1 MGRKPNPVI
10 LDHFERGAK
19 LNDNSN
25 RYHHTCRNC
34 GQEFD
39 RGRHEQLTA
48 HMTDDCPSLTDEERA
63 RILLKLHGLEH
74 AAQSAPHHQQGT
86 STGLGRN
93 FDLPF
98 SPSRPQNFDG
108 LNVLAE
114 ASRRVGIQPPKKKGK
129 SPGRN
134 PPLDP
139 ALAPDLPNEF
149 VNNSDDGFDGYV
161 SAANGMATFIC
172 SKISSSILTWNR
184 FHSYFSSCLSTTIL
198 LHASSTCERFPRT
211 TKTAR
216 PGYQLERHACCYST
230 GSVLHGCVCE

>member
-1 MGRKPNPVI
+1 MSVSSCPEARLLLRVRCALSLNHGPLKEQLRRSDADRHERVGTMGRRPNPII

-25 RYHHTCRNC
+25 RYSHTCKNC

-48 HMTDDCPSLTDEERA
+48 HMTDECPSLTDEERA

-74 AAQSAPHHQQGT
+74 AAQSAPQHHSGM
-86 STGLGRN
+86 STGAGRN

-98 SPSRPQNFDG
+98 SPSRSHNFDG

-114 ASRRVGIQPPKKKGK
+114 ASRRVGIQAPKKKGK

-134 PPLDP
+134 PALDP
-139 ALAPDLPNEF
+139 ALAPDLQNEF
-149 VNNSDDGFDGYV
+149 VNNSDDGLDGYV
-161 SAANGMATFIC
+161 SATNGMII
-172 SKISSSILTWNR
+172 ISTQP
-184 FHSYFSSCLSTTIL
+184 Y
-198 LHASSTCERFPRT
+198 P
-211 TKTAR
+211 
-216 PGYQLERHACCYST
+216 
-230 GSVLHGCVCE
+230 